1 MFDTKMTSEKFEL
14 SVEEARYLKQKIKV
28 SEDILPTKISERK
41 WGIYSVCACWIGMNV
56 CIPAYQMASSAIA
69 MGIDWGMALFL
80 VLLGN
85 LLILIPIQLNSY
97 VGLKYGISFPVYAK
111 LSFGIR
117 GAVIPTV
124 LRTVIG
130 LFWTGILMWNGGE
143 SLYVIVSLLLNCKGA
158 RVMGICFLIVWIL
171 TVVVGYGGERIL
183 RCFEGICAPIL
194 ILIFLTFFIIIAYKL
209 EQKGIPFYEPLAFR
223 NTTRDIIYWKNTLA
237 CLIANISYYST
248 WALNIPDLSRYVKN
262 VKSQATGQLLGMP
275 SSMLFIAF
283 IGIYVTS
290 ASRILFG
297 EAIWNPNQ
305 VVTLLGNEVLTLVFA
320 TGILLAT
327 MTTNVTTNLLPS
339 SNGILS
345 LFSKKQT
352 HRSAT
357 ILAGVIA
364 LAIQPWRLV
373 ADPSGYIYNWLGMYG
388 ILTGPVASIFIIDYF
403 LVKHQSIKLL
413 DLYISVGGKYWYSKG
428 YNYKAILAWLLAV
441 LPSAIGFIY
450 EPWSWLA
457 KWGWVTS
464 FIMGAVLYFMLNIE
478 NKQGGKYNES

>member
-1 MFDTKMTSEKFEL
+1 MFDTKVNGRQFEL
-14 SVEEARYLKQKIKV
+14 STEETKYLKHEVKV
-28 SEDILPTKISERK
+28 SEDILPTRNEERK
-41 WGIYSVCACWIGMNV
+41 WGIYSVCACWIGMNI

-97 VGLKYGISFPVYAK
+97 VGLKYGVPFPVYAK

-117 GAVIPTV
+117 GAIIPTI
-124 LRTVIG
+124 LRTIIG

-143 SLYVIVSLLLNCKGA
+143 SLYVIVSTLLSCEGTGI
-158 RVMGICFLIVWIL
+158 MGMCFLIVWIL
-171 TVVVGYGGERIL
+171 TVGIGCGGERIL
-183 RCFEGICAPIL
+183 RRFEGICAPIL
-194 ILIFLTFFIIIAYKL
+194 ILIFSAFAIIAAYKL
-209 EQKGIPFYEPLAFR
+209 KVEGLSFYEPLFS
-223 NTTRDIIYWKNTLA
+223 TDITRDEIYWKNTLA

-262 VKSQATGQLLGMP
+262 VKSHTFGQLLGMP

-290 ASRILFG
+290 ASKILFG

-305 VVTLLGNEVLTLVFA
+305 VAALLQSKTLTTFLAV
-320 TGILLAT
+320 GIFLAT

-352 HRSAT
+352 YKSST

-364 LAIQPWRLV
+364 LAVQPWRLV

-388 ILTGPVASIFIIDYF
+388 ILTGPVAGIFIIDYF
-403 LVKHQSIKLL
+403 FVKKQKINVF
-413 DLYISVGGKYWYSKG
+413 DLYLRNEGKYWYFKG
-428 YNYKAILAWLLAV
+428 YNYKAILAWLLAII
-441 LPSAIGFIY
+441 LPVVGSVC
-450 EPWSWLA
+450 EPMHWA
-457 KWGWVTS
+457 TEWGWVIS
-464 FIMGAVLYFMLNIE
+464 FVIGAVLYFMFNVKNRRKI
-478 NKQGGKYNES
+478 